1 MKLKSCFP
9 VKDEKEIIFLILK
22 TREKK
27 KNSIVVN
34 KWQPWMRAHSMEAKV
49 MPFLWNLHDIRD
61 KRILLEIPQ

>member
-1 MKLKSCFP
+1 MKSLNFLHCYGMKHTNILGNNQLFFPLMKLKSCFP

-34 KWQPWMRAHSMEAKV
+34 K
-49 MPFLWNLHDIRD
+49 
-61 KRILLEIPQ
+61 